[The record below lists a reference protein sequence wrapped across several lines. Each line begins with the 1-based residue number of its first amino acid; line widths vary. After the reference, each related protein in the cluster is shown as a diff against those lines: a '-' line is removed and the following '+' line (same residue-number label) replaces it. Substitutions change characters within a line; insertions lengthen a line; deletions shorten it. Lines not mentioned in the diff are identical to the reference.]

1 LFSFWLRP
9 IGYELVMLLSDRD
22 IKKAREAGEI
32 SLEPFELSLLQPCS
46 VDLRL
51 GDRFLLFRRNSRDA
65 IDVKEPIDDLMDEI
79 IIGKEDSF
87 VLHPGEFVLASTIE
101 KVGLSPSIAAQINGK
116 SSLGRIGIIVHATAG
131 FIDPG
136 NTLCPTLELNNI
148 GKLPVR
154 LYWKMPIAQ
163 VTFMRLS
170 SPAERPYGSKG
181 LNSKYYG
188 DEGPHA
194 SKMYLNFKST
204 EPGANSQ

>member
-1 LFSFWLRP
+1 
-9 IGYELVMLLSDRD
+9 
-22 IKKAREAGEI
+22 
-32 SLEPFELSLLQPCS
+32 
-46 VDLRL
+46 
-51 GDRFLLFRRNSRDA
+51 
-65 IDVKEPIDDLMDEI
+65 MDEVR
-79 IIGKEDSF
+79 IGEGEPF
-87 VLHPGEFVLASTIE
+87 VLHPGEFVLASTLE
-101 KVGLSPSIAAQINGK
+101 RVGLSPAVASQINGK

-136 NTLCPTLELNNI
+136 NNLCPTLELNNI

-188 DEGPHA
+188 DGGPQA
-194 SKMYLNFKST
+194 SKMHLNFDK
-204 EPGANSQ
+204 EAD